1 MKIRLLFLLR
11 FLLVIILG
19 YFAVMAFMAVNQRSF
34 LYIPD
39 PAWQAPADYGLPQAE
54 RREIRAAADGTT
66 LLGWWIAPKRADAPV
81 YLYFHGNADG
91 LSRRATRFGYLAQ
104 NGAGVLAMSYRG
116 YGGSGGSP
124 KEMDLLADAATIHAM
139 LAAEFPASRIIAF
152 GESLGTGV
160 ALHLASTKPV
170 AGVILDSPYLSIL
183 HRAQATYPWLPVAWL
198 LTDTFRSDLWIR
210 QVTAPILILHGTADD
225 LIPNADSQ
233 ALAAHAKPGQVVR
246 KLYTGQPH
254 VVPLNQGPMP
264 DIEGF
269 VKQLGLQP

>member
-1 MKIRLLFLLR
+1 MNIRLR
-11 FLLVIILG
+11 FLRRFLPVIILG
-19 YFAVMAFMAVNQRSF
+19 YCAVMAFMAVNQRSF
-34 LYIPD
+34 LYVPA

-54 RREIRAAADGTT
+54 RREIRAADGTP

-91 LSRRATRFGYLAQ
+91 LNRRATRFGYLAQ
-104 NGAGVLAMSYRG
+104 NGAGVLAISYRG
-116 YGGSGGSP
+116 YGGSGGHP
-124 KEMDLLADAATIHAM
+124 KEADLLADAATIHAA

-160 ALHLASTKPV
+160 ALHLASTRPV
-170 AGVILDSPYLSIL
+170 AGVLLDSPYLSIL

-198 LTDTFRSDLWIR
+198 LTDTFRSDLWISG
-210 QVTAPILILHGTADD
+210 VNAPILILHGTADD
-225 LIPNADSQ
+225 LIPNADSER
-233 ALAAHAKPGQVVR
+233 LAALAKPGQVTR
-246 KLYTGQPH
+246 KLYPGQPH

-264 DIEGF
+264 DIENF